1 MSPVGLTPVSHVP
14 VPHVTDRGTQSATHS
29 KRLPTMSNA
38 PRADLQLLRDPV
50 GATASV
56 LLVLQSV
63 VPLSGFGL
71 PGSGVPATAACH
83 SAFDGSRLRA
93 FSHAACAWNQVVRE
107 DGMPPG
113 SVALG
118 PTMPHGAGGRLV
130 HVRSRDNLA

>member
-1 MSPVGLTPVSHVP
+1 MSPEVGRWRPCLPLP
-14 VPHVTDRGTQSATHS
+14 PAAAAT
-29 KRLPTMSNA
+29 TA
-38 PRADLQLLRDPV
+38 PAV
-50 GATASV
+50 A
-56 LLVLQSV
+56 VLQSV
-63 VPLSGFGL
+63 VPLSP
-71 PGSGVPATAACH
+71 PGSGVPITAACH